1 MRSRQSYMLICALLF
16 IFLLFTYNRPRL
28 NLQSLQPD
36 LQQSINKP
44 IAPVKTLPATATN
57 TEPTPVKNSSHPIWQ
72 LILDNEKDWKKKL
85 ARQSQSLSEAVT
97 EYRRRYGIH
106 PPPNFDK
113 WYEFAKARNVR
124 FIDEYDNIQQ
134 NLAPFWGLKP
144 ATIRARAREAIGFDA
159 NNLIGA
165 LIRNGELQKI
175 AGGSEW
181 QMEATEGMMDGFIKY
196 LPDMDLAFNIHDE
209 PRVLVPYED
218 LTRLIFIADN
228 QTKPVANATLEPI
241 NSWSTRPVDMNDG
254 SRFEDVRRT
263 RFNVFAH
270 QPTWAHSR
278 ISCSPDSPARIL
290 EDNQMADNLK
300 NYAMGEL
307 GFIYNQTAHSDICQS
322 PSFSNKHGF
331 FDRPN
336 AFNVA
341 QDLIPVFSQSKIS
354 SFNDILYP
362 SPWYWSG
369 KVPYDS
375 SIDPTWAEK
384 KDQVYWRGSTT
395 GGFSRD
401 GSWRRQHRQQMV
413 QKINSNDRA
422 KILVNKSEDSSE
434 DWQTKE
440 VPRSDFK
447 ELFDVHFTHVDQC
460 DPADCDAQKE
470 FFSIKGWA
478 KQNTA
483 WKYKYLIDV
492 DGNAFSGRF
501 YAFLKSRSLI
511 YKLAIFREWHDEWL
525 KPWFHYIPMSLKGDE
540 WVEAV
545 RWFAGEAPGKKNAE
559 KIALQGKEWADK
571 ILRNEDLE
579 AWFFRLL
586 LELVDDNREV
596 IGYKP

>member
-1 MRSRQSYMLICALLF
+1 MLICALLF

-413 QKINSNDRA
+413 QKINTNDRA

-540 WVEAV
+540 WIEAV

-586 LELVDDNREV
+586 LEYGRLVDDNREV